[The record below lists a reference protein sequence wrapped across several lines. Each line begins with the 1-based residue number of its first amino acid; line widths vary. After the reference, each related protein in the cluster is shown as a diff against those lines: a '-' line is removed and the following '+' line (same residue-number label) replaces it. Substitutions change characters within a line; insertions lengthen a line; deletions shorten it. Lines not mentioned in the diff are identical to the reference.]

1 MMTSMNLTAKAA
13 TQLTGAKETIAQ
25 LMSRMKDK
33 TTMVLEMEMAKEA
46 TEATEALISAQAPT
60 QSAILEGA
68 AV

>member
-33 TTMVLEMEMAKEA
+33 TTMVLEMEMAKV
-46 TEATEALISAQAPT
+46 ATEALISAQAPT
-60 QSAILEGA
+60 QTAILEGA